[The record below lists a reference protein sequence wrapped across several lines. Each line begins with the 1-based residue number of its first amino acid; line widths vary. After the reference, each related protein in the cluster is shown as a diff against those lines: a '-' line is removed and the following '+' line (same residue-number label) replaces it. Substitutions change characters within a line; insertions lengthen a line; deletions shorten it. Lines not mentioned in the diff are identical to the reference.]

1 MSQGLGNGDKIL
13 RQFLIN
19 IFKKL
24 ISKIKTILYSK
35 ILLKTVHNLKL
46 ITLIN
51 DSWLLLRSS
60 SFNKFCQG
68 LTSLFS
74 LGLTLYYH
82 LILKMEKAEHVQLAG
97 EQGQH

>member
-1 MSQGLGNGDKIL
+1 MNKGFGNGDKIL

-35 ILLKTVHNLKL
+35 ILLRTIHNLKL
-46 ITLIN
+46 ITFIK

-60 SFNKFCQG
+60 SFNKFC
-68 LTSLFS
+68 
-74 LGLTLYYH
+74 
-82 LILKMEKAEHVQLAG
+82 
-97 EQGQH
+97 